1 MRQLRLII
9 TTLLLVLPFAANA
22 DLIEGFCDGTPDETV
37 TCDTRTIT
45 ERIDLTE
52 TLDLSVSDLLADVGG
67 GSRKNGWALND
78 RQSFRGPGN
87 RVHLAANATA
97 VPEPGTLA
105 LFGIGLFGMAL
116 ARRKRKV

>member
-9 TTLLLVLPFAANA
+9 TALFLVSPFAANA
-22 DLIEGFCDGTPDETV
+22 DLIEGFCDGTV

-45 ERIDLTE
+45 EVLDLTE
-52 TLDLSVSDLLADVGG
+52 TPDLSGSDFLADVGG

-105 LFGIGLFGMAL
+105 LFGIGLFGVAL
-116 ARRKRKV
+116 ARCKRKV